1 MNFLSVCNNAF
12 LVIFLNIV
20 KNGLKLIQ
28 IVGPILLLISLGYT
42 FVKLMQHPDDK
53 KIFARIKNSL
63 LAVAIL
69 FFIPTLVI
77 AVLNMVDETSEFG
90 ACWKNGGTDNNGTPG
105 YIEVDKDNDRTNIIG
120 GSNYEKGVA
129 TSSSNGSSSSSS
141 SSSTGSSNTS
151 SNTGSAGSSS
161 STSGSSTVSTGTA
174 VIGMHINSINKIVY
188 NLYDQ
193 SSSEWKGHTYS
204 SGQTIAQNGCMNT
217 SVAVVSSS
225 YDKSITPVTVFNKY
239 RHSHPSSAVPGLTK
253 NAFSCSFGNANK
265 NDIVNALKSGNVV
278 IVKVY
283 GKNKGGSSSFTSS
296 QHYMALIDINST
308 SIFVGNAYSNS
319 TYGKAGWFS
328 IDTVLTSVQTAEYC
342 YPSSSLKG

>member
-1 MNFLSVCNNAF
+1 MNDVCYSTLLKIVVGPLKD
-12 LVIFLNIV
+12 LVSLF
-20 KNGLKLIQ
+20 Q
-28 IVGPILLLISLGYT
+28 IIGPILCVISLGYT

-90 ACWKNGGTDNNGTPG
+90 ACWKNGGTDNKGTPG

-120 GSNYEKGVA
+120 DSNYEKGVA
-129 TSSSNGSSSSSS
+129 TSSSNGGSSSSS
-141 SSSTGSSNTS
+141 SSSTGTSNTS

-161 STSGSSTVSTGTA
+161 STSGSSTVSTGTG

-278 IVKVY
+278 IIKVY

>member
-1 MNFLSVCNNAF
+1 MNLLAVCNNAY
-12 LVIFLNIV
+12 LGVLLGIV

-28 IVGPILLLISLGYT
+28 IVGPILLLISLGFT
-42 FVKLMQHPDDK
+42 FVKLMQRPDDK

-69 FFIPTLVI
+69 FFIPTLVM

-90 ACWKNGGTDNNGTPG
+90 ACWKNGATGNTGTPG

-120 GSNYEKGVA
+120 GSNYESGVP
-129 TSSSNGSSSSSS
+129 TSSNNGSS

-151 SNTGSAGSSS
+151 TNTGSSGSSS
-161 STSGSSTVSTGTA
+161 SSSGSSTVSTGTG

-193 SSSEWKGHTYS
+193 SSSEWKGHNYS

-239 RHSHPSSAVPGLTK
+239 RHSHPSSAVPGLTNK
-253 NAFSCSFGNANK
+253 SFSCSFGNANK

-278 IVKVY
+278 IIKVY

-342 YPSSSLKG
+342 YPSNSLKG